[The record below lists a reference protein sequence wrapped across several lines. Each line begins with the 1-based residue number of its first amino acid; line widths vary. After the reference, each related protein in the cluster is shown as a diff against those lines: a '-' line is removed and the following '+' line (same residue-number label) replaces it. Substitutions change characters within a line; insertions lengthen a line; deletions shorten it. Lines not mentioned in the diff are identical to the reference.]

1 MECKNIMWLWGYTP
15 DKFGDLLGEISSDMQ
30 INPNDGRKRLWIVD
44 HYQKY
49 SAGREDGLKL
59 LQTR

>member
-44 HYQKY
+44 HYQ
-49 SAGREDGLKL
+49 
-59 LQTR
+59 